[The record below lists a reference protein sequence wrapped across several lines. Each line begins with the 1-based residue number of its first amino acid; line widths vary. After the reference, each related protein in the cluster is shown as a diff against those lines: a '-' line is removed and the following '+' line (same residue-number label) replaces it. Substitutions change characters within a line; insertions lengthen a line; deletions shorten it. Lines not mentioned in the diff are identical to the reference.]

1 MKDKLTELRE
11 KKIKKLR
18 DYNNTPSYSW
28 KKKLYKIEL
37 EIIDNRIKIEILKKQ
52 YR

>member
-1 MKDKLTELRE
+1 MKDPLIELQERRR
-11 KKIKKLR
+11 IKQR
-18 DYNNTPSYSW
+18 NYNSTPSYSW

-37 EIIDNRIKIEILKKQ
+37 DIIDNKIKLEQLKKQ

>member
-11 KKIKKLR
+11 RRTKKLKA
-18 DYNNTPSYSW
+18 YNGTPSYSW

-37 EIIDNRIKIEILKKQ
+37 EIIENKIKIEILKRQ

>member
-1 MKDKLTELRE
+1 MKDKLMELRE
-11 KKIKKLR
+11 RKTKKLR
-18 DYNNTPSYSW
+18 DYNHTPSYSW

-37 EIIDNRIKIEILKKQ
+37 EIIDNKIKIEILKKQ